1 MQLNRLIKELSQ
13 ENILSPEIKTCIV
26 RILSRKESRLMLPE
40 EKARVKIDKQL
51 RNVGWCI
58 VSRNEYLPN
67 STVAVKEA
75 LMVGNTESDYLL
87 FIDGKAIAVVEAKR
101 EENPLGDDVKKQAED
116 YAVSP
121 QSWYALWFEKLI
133 PLVYMANGNKIYFK
147 NMLVEDSEY
156 EELSQM
162 HSPKK
167 MLQMVGKKSE
177 YGALPLLEKRGLRDC
192 QYNAEIKF
200 EESLKLGNKK
210 NLAVLATGSG
220 KTYLACLASYRLLNY
235 TSTKRILFL
244 VDRNNLARQTET
256 EFSLFDRTENQMR
269 MGDLYTINRL
279 KKETDIKSDI
289 VISTIQKLFAVLTGQ
304 DIQEGNEDAEDEIA
318 KNDEEKDNNEVVE
331 LGDDLKLPPD
341 YFQLIIVDECH
352 RSIYGKWKKVLDYF
366 SSATVLGLTA
376 TPTPEAY
383 AYFNNNIIEQYTY
396 DDSVVDGVNVPPR
409 IYRIITDVTEHGGTI
424 EKGSKVIETAKR
436 SGKSETHNAQ
446 TTVEY
451 GSTELDRSIVN
462 KSQIREVLMAYKKA
476 IYEDL
481 YPEREKKW
489 EYIPKTLIFA
499 KSDSHATDIVEI
511 AKEVFKTEFENDELP
526 ENFVQ
531 KITYSS
537 GDSNALIRELRTE
550 KDFRIAVTVTLVATG
565 TDVKPLEVVLFMKD
579 VHSDVLYTQMK
590 GRGCR
595 VISDDK
601 LKEVTPNADTKEC
614 YYIVDAVGVT
624 ESEKNIPKPG
634 AGQGPKRALSLEHLL
649 ERLAH
654 NEVSDDNLML
664 LRDYCSTINRR
675 YEESVL
681 FSRHLDY
688 FITNYGFAPRK
699 LANDINTAFA
709 EGTLVEYIDPSH
721 DNTERMALIYC
732 LIGNLQ
738 ARNKLLEMQRGYMVE
753 SDDRDKVLY
762 AGFSKESART
772 YIENF
777 EKYLEDNKDSIEAL
791 RIIYNSEDIVIT
803 HEMLIEL
810 RDRLLAESRQ
820 YGVYQIWKNYKIL
833 DEQGDVEVLD
843 GKENVNAL
851 TNLIQIV
858 RYAYKKNSKLTSLI
872 NGYAQRFTL
881 YCGQAQRVLTEDQKD
896 IMQQIA
902 EYIINDGAIMVME
915 LNETD
920 TELWKRAVKS
930 FGGEALASEIQTLS
944 KFILKVA

>member
-1 MQLNRLIKELSQ
+1 
-13 ENILSPEIKTCIV
+13 
-26 RILSRKESRLMLPE
+26 MLPE

-51 RNVGWCI
+51 RNAGWDI

-87 FIDGKAIAVVEAKR
+87 FIEGKAIAVIEAKR
-101 EENPLGDDVKKQAED
+101 EENPLGDEVKKQVEN

-121 QSWYALWFEKLI
+121 QAWYALWFEKLI

-147 NMLVEDSEY
+147 NMLNQNSRY
-156 EELSQM
+156 EELSKM

-167 MLQMVGKKSE
+167 MLQIVQKKSE

-192 QYNAEIKF
+192 QYKAELEF
-200 EESLKLGNKK
+200 EESLKHGKKK

-256 EFSLFDRTENQMR
+256 EFSLFDKTEKQQK
-269 MGDLYTINRL
+269 MGVLYSINRL

-304 DIQEGNEDAEDEIA
+304 AIQDGNEDVEDEII
-318 KNDEEKDNNEVVE
+318 KNDEEKDSNDIIE
-331 LGDDLKLPPD
+331 LGDNLQLPSD
-341 YFQLIIVDECH
+341 YFQFIIVDECH

-383 AYFNNNIIEQYTY
+383 AFFNNNIIEQYTY

-409 IYRIITDVTEHGGTI
+409 IYRIITDITAHGGTI
-424 EKGSKVIETAKR
+424 ERGSKVGETAKR
-436 SGKSETHNAQ
+436 TGKFETHTVQ

-451 GSTELDRSIVN
+451 GSVELDRSVVN
-462 KSQIREVLMAYKKA
+462 KNQIKEVLMAYKRA

-499 KSDSHATDIVEI
+499 KDDNHATEIVDI
-511 AKEVFKTEFENDELP
+511 AKEVFKTEFDNDELP

-531 KITYSS
+531 KITYSA
-537 GDSNALIRELRTE
+537 GNSNVLIRDLRTE

-565 TDVKPLEVVLFMKD
+565 TDIKPLEVVLFMKD

-624 ESEKNIPKPG
+624 ESEKHIPKPSLG
-634 AGQGPKRALSLEHLL
+634 SGSNKHLSLEHVL

-654 NEVSDDNLML
+654 NELSDDNLIL

-681 FSRHLDY
+681 FGRHLDY
-688 FITNYGFAPRK
+688 FVTNYGFTPRK
-699 LANDINTAFA
+699 LANDITSALV
-709 EGTLVEYIDPSH
+709 EGTLMEYVSPSH
-721 DNTERMALIYC
+721 DNTTRRALVYC

-738 ARNKLLEMQRGYMVE
+738 ARNKLLEMQRGYMIE
-753 SDDRDKVLY
+753 SDDKDQVLY
-762 AGFSKESART
+762 AGFSKESAKT

-777 EKYLEDNKDSIEAL
+777 EKYLEEHKDDIEAL
-791 RIIYNSEDIVIT
+791 RIIYNSEDTIIT
-803 HEMLIEL
+803 HDMLMEL
-810 RDRLLAESRQ
+810 RDRLLSESRQ
-820 YGVYQIWKNYKIL
+820 YGVYQIWKNYKLL
-833 DEQGDVEVLD
+833 DEQGDVEILD
-843 GKENVNAL
+843 GKANVNVL

-858 RYAYKKNSKLTSLI
+858 RYAYKKNQKLTSLI
-872 NGYAQRFTL
+872 NGYAQRFSL
-881 YCGQAQRVLTEDQKD
+881 YCGRAQRVLTEDQKD
-896 IMQQIA
+896 IMKQIA
-902 EYIINDGAIMVME
+902 EYIINDGAISAME

-930 FGGEALASEIQTLS
+930 FGGVTLASEIQTLA

>member
-1 MQLNRLIKELSQ
+1 
-13 ENILSPEIKTCIV
+13 
-26 RILSRKESRLMLPE
+26 MLPE

-51 RNVGWCI
+51 RNAGWDI

-87 FIDGKAIAVVEAKR
+87 FIEGKAIAVIEAKR
-101 EENPLGDDVKKQAED
+101 EENPLGDEVKKQVEN

-121 QSWYALWFEKLI
+121 QAWYALWFEKLI

-147 NMLVEDSEY
+147 NMLNQNSRY
-156 EELSQM
+156 EELSKM

-167 MLQMVGKKSE
+167 MLQIVQKKSE

-192 QYNAEIKF
+192 QYKAELEF
-200 EESLKLGNKK
+200 EESLKHGKKK

-235 TSTKRILFL
+235 TSTRRILFL
-244 VDRNNLARQTET
+244 VDRNNLARQTEI
-256 EFSLFDRTENQMR
+256 EFSLFDKTEKQQK
-269 MGDLYTINRL
+269 MGVLYSINRL

-304 DIQEGNEDAEDEIA
+304 AIQDGNEDVEDEII
-318 KNDEEKDNNEVVE
+318 KNDEEKDSNDIIE
-331 LGDDLKLPPD
+331 LGDNLQLPPD
-341 YFQLIIVDECH
+341 YFQFIIVDECH

-383 AYFNNNIIEQYTY
+383 AFFNNNIIEQYTY

-409 IYRIITDVTEHGGTI
+409 IYRIITDITAHGGTI
-424 EKGSKVIETAKR
+424 ERGSKVGETAKR
-436 SGKSETHNAQ
+436 TGKFETHTVQ

-451 GSTELDRSIVN
+451 GSVELDRSVVN
-462 KSQIREVLMAYKKA
+462 KNQIKEVLMAYKRA

-499 KSDSHATDIVEI
+499 KDDNHATEIVDI
-511 AKEVFKTEFENDELP
+511 AKEVFKTEFDNDELP

-531 KITYSS
+531 KITYSA
-537 GDSNALIRELRTE
+537 GNSNVLIRDLRTE

-565 TDVKPLEVVLFMKD
+565 TDIKPLEVVLFMKD

-624 ESEKNIPKPG
+624 ESEKHIPKPSLG
-634 AGQGPKRALSLEHLL
+634 SGSNKHLSLEHVL

-654 NEVSDDNLML
+654 NELSDDNLIL

-681 FSRHLDY
+681 FGRHLDY
-688 FITNYGFAPRK
+688 FVTNYGFTPRK
-699 LANDINTAFA
+699 LANDITSALV
-709 EGTLVEYIDPSH
+709 EGTLMEYVSPSH
-721 DNTERMALIYC
+721 DNTARRALVYC

-738 ARNKLLEMQRGYMVE
+738 ARNKLLEMQRGYMIE
-753 SDDRDKVLY
+753 SDDKDQVLY
-762 AGFSKESART
+762 AGFSKESAKT

-777 EKYLEDNKDSIEAL
+777 EKYLEEHKDDIEAL
-791 RIIYNSEDIVIT
+791 RIIYNSEDTIIT
-803 HEMLIEL
+803 HDMLMEL
-810 RDRLLAESRQ
+810 RDRLLSESRQ
-820 YGVYQIWKNYKIL
+820 YGVYQIWKNYKLL
-833 DEQGDVEVLD
+833 DEQGDVEILD
-843 GKENVNAL
+843 GKANVNVL

-858 RYAYKKNSKLTSLI
+858 RYAYKKNQKLTSLI
-872 NGYAQRFTL
+872 NGYAQRFSL
-881 YCGQAQRVLTEDQKD
+881 YCGRAQRVLTEDQKD
-896 IMQQIA
+896 IMKQIA
-902 EYIINDGAIMVME
+902 EYIINDGAISAME

-930 FGGEALASEIQTLS
+930 FGGVTLASEIQTLA

>member
-1 MQLNRLIKELSQ
+1 
-13 ENILSPEIKTCIV
+13 
-26 RILSRKESRLMLPE
+26 MLPE

-51 RNVGWCI
+51 RNAGWDI

-67 STVAVKEA
+67 STSAIKEA
-75 LMVGNTESDYLL
+75 LMGGNTESDYLL

-101 EENPLGDDVKKQAED
+101 EDNPLGDEVKKQAED

-121 QSWYALWFEKLI
+121 QDWYGLWFEKLI
-133 PLVYMANGNKIYFK
+133 PLVYMANGNKIYLK
-147 NMLVEDSEY
+147 NMLVEDADY
-156 EELSQM
+156 EELPQM

-167 MLQMVGKKSE
+167 MLQIVGKTSE
-177 YGALPLLEKRGLRDC
+177 YGALPLIEKRGLRDC
-192 QYNAEIKF
+192 QYRAEVKF
-200 EESLKLGNKK
+200 EESLKMGNKK

-235 TSTKRILFL
+235 TPTKRILFL
-244 VDRNNLARQTET
+244 VDRNNLARQTES
-256 EFSLFDRTENQMR
+256 EFSVFDRTEGQQK
-269 MGDLYTINRL
+269 MGNLYTINRL
-279 KKETDIKSDI
+279 KKEEDIKGDI
-289 VISTIQKLFAVLTGQ
+289 VISTIQKLFCVLTGQ
-304 DIQEGNEDAEDEIA
+304 EINDSDEDAEDEKA
-318 KNDEEKDNNEVVE
+318 KADEEKDSKTVID
-331 LGDDLKLPPD
+331 LGNDLKLPPD

-366 SSATVLGLTA
+366 SGATVLGLTA

-383 AYFNNNIIEQYTY
+383 AYFNKNVIEEYTY

-409 IYRIITDVTEHGGTI
+409 IYRIITDVTAHGGTI
-424 EKGSKVIETAKR
+424 EKGTKITETSKRT
-436 SGKSETHNAQ
+436 GKSETIDAGVS
-446 TTVEY
+446 VEY
-451 GSTELDRSIVN
+451 GAAELDRSVVN
-462 KSQIREVLMAYKKA
+462 KKQIKEVLMAYKKA

-481 YPEREKKW
+481 YPSREQKW
-489 EYIPKTLIFA
+489 ESIPKTLIFA
-499 KSDSHATDIVEI
+499 KSDPHANDIVEI
-511 AKEVFKTEFENDELP
+511 AEEVFKVEFENGKLP
-526 ENFVQ
+526 KNFVK
-531 KITYSS
+531 KITYTA
-537 GDSNALIRELRTE
+537 GDSNALIRDLRTE

-624 ESEKNIPKPG
+624 ESEKHIPKPG
-634 AGQGPKRALSLEHLL
+634 PDGPGKKNLSLEHLL

-654 NEVSDDNLML
+654 NEVSDENLML

-681 FSRHLDY
+681 FGRHLDY
-688 FITNYGFAPRK
+688 FITNFGFAPRK
-699 LANDINTAFA
+699 LANDINTAFTQ
-709 EGTLVEYIDPSH
+709 GTLVEYISPSH
-721 DNTERMALIYC
+721 DNSMRMGLIYC

-738 ARNKLLEMQRGYMVE
+738 ARNKLLEMQRGYLVE
-753 SDDRDKVLY
+753 TGDDDKVLY
-762 AGFSKESART
+762 AGFSKETAKT

-777 EKYLEDNKDSIEAL
+777 EKYLEDHKDDIEAL
-791 RIIYNSEDIVIT
+791 RIIYNSEDKVIT
-803 HEMLIEL
+803 HDMLMEL
-810 RDRLLAESRQ
+810 RDRLLSESRQ
-820 YGVYQIWKNYKIL
+820 YGVYQIWKNYKLL

-843 GKENVNAL
+843 GKVNVNAL

-858 RYAYKKNSKLTSLI
+858 RYAYKKSQKLTSLI
-872 NGYAQRFTL
+872 NGYASRFSL
-881 YCGQAQRVLTEDQKD
+881 YCGQNQRILTEEQKD

-902 EYIINDGAIMVME
+902 EYIINDGAITVME

-920 TELWKRAVKS
+920 TELWKKAVKS
-930 FGGEALASEIQTLS
+930 FGGKTLASEIQTLS

>member
-1 MQLNRLIKELSQ
+1 
-13 ENILSPEIKTCIV
+13 
-26 RILSRKESRLMLPE
+26 MLPE
-40 EKARVKIDKQL
+40 EKARVKIDRQL
-51 RNVGWCI
+51 RNAGWDI

-67 STVAVKEA
+67 STTAVKEA

-87 FIDGKAIAVVEAKR
+87 FIEGKAIAVVEAKR
-101 EENPLGDDVKKQAED
+101 EENPLGDEVKEQAED

-121 QSWYALWFEKLI
+121 QSWYALWFENLI

-147 NMLVEDSEY
+147 NMLVPDSEY

-167 MLQMVGKKSE
+167 MLQIVGKKSE
-177 YGALPLLEKRGLRDC
+177 YGTLPLLEKRGLRDC
-192 QYNAEIKF
+192 QYKAETKF
-200 EESLKLGNKK
+200 EESLKLGKKK
-210 NLAVLATGSG
+210 NLAILATGSG

-235 TSTKRILFL
+235 TPTKRILFL
-244 VDRNNLARQTET
+244 VDRNNLARQTES
-256 EFSLFDRTENQMR
+256 EFNLFDRTENQKK

-279 KKETDIKSDI
+279 KKENDIKSDI

-304 DIQEGNEDAEDEIA
+304 AIQEGNEDAEDELA
-318 KNDEEKDNNEVVE
+318 KKDEEKDRKDIIE
-331 LGDDLKLPPD
+331 LGENLKLPPD

-409 IYRIITDVTEHGGTI
+409 IYRIITDVTAHGGTI

-436 SGKSETHNAQ
+436 TGKSESHAAQ
-446 TTVEY
+446 ATVEY
-451 GSTELDRSIVN
+451 GSIELDRSVVN
-462 KSQIREVLMAYKKA
+462 KNQIREVLLAYKKA

-481 YPEREKKW
+481 YPERDKKW

-499 KSDSHATDIVEI
+499 KDDNHATEIVDI
-511 AKEVFKTEFENDELP
+511 AQEVFKTEFDNEELS

-531 KITYSS
+531 KITYSA
-537 GDSNALIRELRTE
+537 GDSNALIRDLRTE

-624 ESEKNIPKPG
+624 ESEKNIPKPNIG
-634 AGQGPKRALSLEHLL
+634 PGPKKHLSLEHLL

-664 LRDYCSTINRR
+664 LRDYCSSINRR
-675 YEESVL
+675 YEENVL
-681 FSRHLDY
+681 FGRHLDY

-699 LANDINTAFA
+699 LANDINIAFA
-709 EGTLVEYIDPSH
+709 EGTLVKYVSPSH
-721 DNTERMALIYC
+721 DNTARMALIYC

-738 ARNKLLEMQRGYMVE
+738 ARNKLLELQRGYILE
-753 SDDRDKVLY
+753 SGDEDHVLY
-762 AGFSKESART
+762 AGFSKESAKT

-777 EKYLEDNKDSIEAL
+777 EKYLEENKDSIEAL
-791 RIIYNSEDIVIT
+791 RIIYNSEDTVIT
-803 HEMLIEL
+803 HNMLMEL

-820 YGVYQIWKNYKIL
+820 YGVYQIWKNYRLL

-843 GKENVNAL
+843 GKANVNAL

-858 RYAYKKNSKLTSLI
+858 RYAYKKNQKLTSLI
-872 NGYAQRFTL
+872 NGYAQRFSL
-881 YCGQAQRVLTEDQKD
+881 YCGQNQRVLSEEQKD

-902 EYIINDGAIMVME
+902 DYIINDGSISVME

-930 FGGEALASEIQTLS
+930 FGGATLASEIQTLS

>member
-1 MQLNRLIKELSQ
+1 
-13 ENILSPEIKTCIV
+13 
-26 RILSRKESRLMLPE
+26 MLPE

-51 RNVGWCI
+51 RNAGWDI

-87 FIDGKAIAVVEAKR
+87 FIEGKAIAVIEAKR
-101 EENPLGDDVKKQAED
+101 EENPLGDEVKKQVEN

-121 QSWYALWFEKLI
+121 QAWYALWFEKLI

-147 NMLVEDSEY
+147 NMLNQNSRY
-156 EELSQM
+156 EELSKM

-167 MLQMVGKKSE
+167 MLQIVQKKSE

-192 QYNAEIKF
+192 QYKAELEF
-200 EESLKLGNKK
+200 EESLKHGKKK

-256 EFSLFDRTENQMR
+256 EFSLFDKTEKQQK
-269 MGDLYTINRL
+269 MGVLYSINRL

-304 DIQEGNEDAEDEIA
+304 AIQDGNEDVEDEII
-318 KNDEEKDNNEVVE
+318 KNDEEKDSNDIIE
-331 LGDDLKLPPD
+331 LGDNLQLPSD
-341 YFQLIIVDECH
+341 YFQFIIVDECH

-383 AYFNNNIIEQYTY
+383 AFFNNNIIEQYTY

-409 IYRIITDVTEHGGTI
+409 IYRIITDITAHGGTI
-424 EKGSKVIETAKR
+424 ERGSKVGETAKR
-436 SGKSETHNAQ
+436 TGKFETHTVQ

-451 GSTELDRSIVN
+451 GSVELDRSVVN
-462 KSQIREVLMAYKKA
+462 KNQIKEVLMAYKRA

-499 KSDSHATDIVEI
+499 KDDNHATEIVDI
-511 AKEVFKTEFENDELP
+511 AKEVFKTEFDNDELP

-531 KITYSS
+531 KITYSA
-537 GDSNALIRELRTE
+537 GNSNVLIRDLRTE

-565 TDVKPLEVVLFMKD
+565 TDIKPLEVVLFMKD

-624 ESEKNIPKPG
+624 ESEKHIPKPSLG
-634 AGQGPKRALSLEHLL
+634 SGSNKHLSLEHVL

-654 NEVSDDNLML
+654 NELSDDNLIL

-681 FSRHLDY
+681 FGRHLDY
-688 FITNYGFAPRK
+688 FVTNYGFTPRK
-699 LANDINTAFA
+699 LANDITSALV
-709 EGTLVEYIDPSH
+709 EGTLMEYVSPSH
-721 DNTERMALIYC
+721 DNTARRALVYC

-738 ARNKLLEMQRGYMVE
+738 ARNKLLEMQRGYMIE
-753 SDDRDKVLY
+753 SDDKDQVLY
-762 AGFSKESART
+762 AGFSKESAKT

-777 EKYLEDNKDSIEAL
+777 EKYLEEHKDDIEAL
-791 RIIYNSEDIVIT
+791 RIIYNSEDTIIT
-803 HEMLIEL
+803 HDMLMEL
-810 RDRLLAESRQ
+810 RDRLLSESRQ
-820 YGVYQIWKNYKIL
+820 YGVYQIWKNYKLL
-833 DEQGDVEVLD
+833 DEQGDVEILD
-843 GKENVNAL
+843 GKANVNVL

-858 RYAYKKNSKLTSLI
+858 RYAYKKNQKLTSLI
-872 NGYAQRFTL
+872 NGYAQRFSL
-881 YCGQAQRVLTEDQKD
+881 YCGRAQRVLTEDQKD
-896 IMQQIA
+896 IMKQIA
-902 EYIINDGAIMVME
+902 EYIINDGAISAME

-930 FGGEALASEIQTLS
+930 FGGVTLASEIQTLA

>member
-1 MQLNRLIKELSQ
+1 
-13 ENILSPEIKTCIV
+13 
-26 RILSRKESRLMLPE
+26 MLPE

-51 RNVGWCI
+51 RNAGWDI

-67 STVAVKEA
+67 STTAIKEA

-87 FIDGKAIAVVEAKR
+87 FVEGKAIAIVEAKR
-101 EENPLGDDVKKQAED
+101 EENPLGDDVKKQAEN
-116 YAVSP
+116 YAGSP
-121 QSWYALWFEKLI
+121 QAWYALWFENLI

-147 NMLVEDSEY
+147 NMLGEDSEY

-167 MLQMVGKKSE
+167 MLQIIGKKSE

-192 QYNAEIKF
+192 QYRAEMKF

-220 KTYLACLASYRLLNY
+220 KTYLACLAAYRLLNY

-244 VDRNNLARQTET
+244 VDRNNLARQTAS
-256 EFSLFDRTENQMR
+256 EFSVFDRTENQQK
-269 MGDLYTINRL
+269 MGNLYTINRL
-279 KKETDIKSDI
+279 KNENDIKSDI

-304 DIQEGNEDAEDEIA
+304 AIQEGNEDAEDEIA
-318 KNDEEKDNNEVVE
+318 KNDEEKDSKEIVE
-331 LGDDLKLPPD
+331 LGNDLKLPPD

-366 SSATVLGLTA
+366 SDATVLGLTA

-383 AYFNNNIIEQYTY
+383 AYFNNNIIERYTY
-396 DDSVVDGVNVPPR
+396 DESVVEGVNVPPR
-409 IYRIITDVTEHGGTI
+409 IYRIITDVTAHGGTI
-424 EKGSKVIETAKR
+424 EKGSEIVEKTKR
-436 SGKSETHNAQ
+436 TGKTEVYVVPA
-446 TTVEY
+446 TVEY
-451 GSTELDRSIVN
+451 GSTELDRSVVN
-462 KSQIREVLMAYKKA
+462 KKQIKEVLMAYKKA

-481 YPEREKKW
+481 YPNRDKKW

-499 KSDSHATDIVEI
+499 KDDNHATEIVDIAE
-511 AKEVFKTEFENDELP
+511 EVFKTEFENNELP

-531 KITYSS
+531 KITYSA
-537 GDSNALIRELRTE
+537 GDSNALIRDLRTE

-624 ESEKNIPKPG
+624 ESEKHIPKPVV
-634 AGQGPKRALSLEHLL
+634 GPGTKKHLSLEHLL

-681 FSRHLDY
+681 FGRHLDY

-709 EGTLVEYIDPSH
+709 EGTLVEYVSPSH
-721 DNTERMALIYC
+721 DNTARMALIYC

-738 ARNKLLEMQRGYMVE
+738 ARSKLLEMQKGYVIE
-753 SDDRDKVLY
+753 SDDEDQVLY
-762 AGFSKESART
+762 AGFSKESAKT

-777 EKYLEDNKDSIEAL
+777 EKYLEENKDSIEAL
-791 RIIYNSEDIVIT
+791 RIIYNSEDTVIT
-803 HEMLIEL
+803 HEMLMEL

-820 YGVYQIWKNYKIL
+820 YGIYQLWKNYKLL
-833 DEQGDVEVLD
+833 DEQGDVEALD
-843 GKENVNAL
+843 SKANVNAL
-851 TNLIQIV
+851 TNLIQIA
-858 RYAYKKNSKLTSLI
+858 RYAYKKNQKLTSFI
-872 NGYAQRFTL
+872 NGYAQRFSL
-881 YCGQAQRVLTEDQKD
+881 YCGRAQRVLTEDQKD

-902 EYIINDGAIMVME
+902 EYIINDGAISVME
-915 LNETD
+915 LNEID
-920 TELWKRAVKS
+920 TELWKKAVKN
-930 FGGEALASEIQTLS
+930 FGGDTLASEIQTLS

>member
-1 MQLNRLIKELSQ
+1 
-13 ENILSPEIKTCIV
+13 
-26 RILSRKESRLMLPE
+26 MLPE

-51 RNVGWCI
+51 RNAGWDI
-58 VSRNEYLPN
+58 ISRNEYLPN
-67 STVAVKEA
+67 STTAVKEA

-87 FIDGKAIAVVEAKR
+87 FVDGKAIAVVEAKR
-101 EENPLGDDVKKQAED
+101 EENPLGDEVKKQAED

-167 MLQMVGKKSE
+167 MLQIIGKKSE
-177 YGALPLLEKRGLRDC
+177 YGALPVLERRGLRDC
-192 QYNAEIKF
+192 QYKAETKL

-220 KTYLACLASYRLLNY
+220 KTYLACLALYRLLNY
-235 TSTKRILFL
+235 TQTKRILFL
-244 VDRNNLARQTET
+244 ADRNNLAKQALS
-256 EFSLFDRTENQMR
+256 EFSLFDRTENMQQM
-269 MGDLYTINRL
+269 GNLYTIKRL
-279 KKETDIKSDI
+279 RKENDVNADI

-304 DIQEGNEDAEDEIA
+304 AIQDGNEDEEDELA
-318 KNDEEKDNNEVVE
+318 KKNEEKESKEAVE
-331 LGDDLKLPPD
+331 LGNDLKLPPD

-366 SSATVLGLTA
+366 SGATVLGLTA

-383 AYFNNNIIEQYTY
+383 AFFNNNIIENYKY
-396 DDSVVDGVNVPPR
+396 EDSIVDGVNVPSR
-409 IYRIITDVTEHGGTI
+409 IYRIITDVTAHGGTI
-424 EKGSKVIETAKR
+424 EQGAKVVETAKR
-436 SGKSETHNAQ
+436 TGKSETHAAPI
-446 TTVEY
+446 TVEY
-451 GSTELDRSIVN
+451 GSSELDRSVVN
-462 KSQIREVLMAYKKA
+462 KNQIREVLLAYKKA

-481 YPEREKKW
+481 YPERDKKW

-499 KSDSHATDIVEI
+499 KDDNHATEIVEI
-511 AKEVFKTEFENDELP
+511 AEDVFKTEFENDILP
-526 ENFVQ
+526 KNYVQ
-531 KITYSS
+531 KITYTA
-537 GDSNALIRELRTE
+537 GDSDALITDLRTT

-624 ESEKNIPKPG
+624 ESEKHIPKPG
-634 AGQGPKRALSLEHLL
+634 VGPGPKRPLSLEHLL

-681 FSRHLDY
+681 FGRHLDY
-688 FITNYGFAPRK
+688 FITSYGFAPRK

-709 EGTLVEYIDPSH
+709 EGTLVEYISPSH
-721 DNTERMALIYC
+721 DNTARMTLIYC

-753 SDDRDKVLY
+753 SGDDDKVLY
-762 AGFSKESART
+762 AGFSKESAKT

-777 EKYLEDNKDSIEAL
+777 EKYLDDNKDSIEAL
-791 RIIYNSEDIVIT
+791 RIMYNSEDTLIT
-803 HEMLIEL
+803 HEMLMEL
-810 RDRLLAESRQ
+810 QDRLLAESRQ
-820 YGVYQIWKNYKIL
+820 YGAYQIWKNYKLL
-833 DEQGDVEVLD
+833 DEQGDVEALD
-843 GKENVNAL
+843 GKANVNAL

-858 RYAYKKNSKLTSLI
+858 RYAYKKNQKLTSLI
-872 NGYAQRFTL
+872 NGYAQRFSL
-881 YCGQAQRVLTEDQKD
+881 YCGRAQRVLTEDQKD

-902 EYIINDGAIMVME
+902 EYIINDGAITVME

-930 FGGEALASEIQTLS
+930 FGGATLASEIQTLS

>member
-1 MQLNRLIKELSQ
+1 
-13 ENILSPEIKTCIV
+13 
-26 RILSRKESRLMLPE
+26 MLPE

-51 RNVGWCI
+51 RNAGWDI
-58 VSRNEYLPN
+58 ISRNEYLPN
-67 STVAVKEA
+67 STTAVKEA

-87 FIDGKAIAVVEAKR
+87 FVDGKAIAVVEAKR
-101 EENPLGDDVKKQAED
+101 EENPLGDEVKRQAED

-121 QSWYALWFEKLI
+121 QSWYALWFEKII
-133 PLVYMANGNKIYFK
+133 PLVYMANGNRIYFK

-167 MLQMVGKKSE
+167 MLQIIGKKSE

-192 QYNAEIKF
+192 QYKAETKL

-235 TSTKRILFL
+235 TQTKRILFL
-244 VDRNNLARQTET
+244 ADRNNLAKQALS
-256 EFSLFDRTENQMR
+256 EFSLFDRTENMQQM
-269 MGDLYTINRL
+269 GNLYTIKRL
-279 KKETDIKSDI
+279 RKENDVNADI

-304 DIQEGNEDAEDEIA
+304 AIQDGNEDEEDELA
-318 KNDEEKDNNEVVE
+318 KKNEEKESKEVVE
-331 LGDDLKLPPD
+331 LGNDLKLPPD

-366 SSATVLGLTA
+366 SGATVLGLTA

-383 AYFNNNIIEQYTY
+383 AFFNNNIIENYKY
-396 DDSVVDGVNVPPR
+396 EDSIVDGVNVPSR
-409 IYRIITDVTEHGGTI
+409 IYRIITDVTAHGGTI
-424 EKGSKVIETAKR
+424 EQGAKVVETAKR
-436 SGKSETHNAQ
+436 TGKSETHAAPI
-446 TTVEY
+446 TVEY
-451 GSTELDRSIVN
+451 GSSELDRSVVN
-462 KSQIREVLMAYKKA
+462 KNQIREVLLAYKKA

-481 YPEREKKW
+481 YPERDKKW

-499 KSDSHATDIVEI
+499 KDDNHATEIVEI
-511 AKEVFKTEFENDELP
+511 AEDVFKTEFENNTLP
-526 ENFVQ
+526 KNYVQ
-531 KITYSS
+531 KITYTA
-537 GDSNALIRELRTE
+537 GDSDALITDLRTT

-624 ESEKNIPKPG
+624 ESEKHIPKPG
-634 AGQGPKRALSLEHLL
+634 VGPGPKRPLSLEHLL

-681 FSRHLDY
+681 FGRHLDY
-688 FITNYGFAPRK
+688 FITSYGFAPRK
-699 LANDINTAFA
+699 LASDINTAFA
-709 EGTLVEYIDPSH
+709 EGTLVEYISPSH
-721 DNTERMALIYC
+721 DNTARMALIYC

-753 SDDRDKVLY
+753 SGDDDKVLY
-762 AGFSKESART
+762 AGFSKESAKT

-777 EKYLEDNKDSIEAL
+777 EKYLDDNKDSIEAL
-791 RIIYNSEDIVIT
+791 RIIYNSEDTVIT
-803 HEMLIEL
+803 HEMLMEL
-810 RDRLLAESRQ
+810 QDRLLAESRQ
-820 YGVYQIWKNYKIL
+820 YGAYQIWKNYKLL
-833 DEQGDVEVLD
+833 DEQGDVEALD
-843 GKENVNAL
+843 GKANVNAL

-858 RYAYKKNSKLTSLI
+858 RYAYKKNQKLTSLI
-872 NGYAQRFTL
+872 NGYAQRFSL
-881 YCGQAQRVLTEDQKD
+881 YCGRAQRVLTEDQKD

-902 EYIINDGAIMVME
+902 EYIINDGAITVME

-920 TELWKRAVKS
+920 TELWKRAVKG
-930 FGGEALASEIQTLS
+930 FGGATLASEIQTLS